1 MVVKTGQ
8 LKNRSEITGK
18 FKNVVVKVE
27 KNSCADPLRNE
38 EVLQRELRRRRIFYR
53 Q

>member
-1 MVVKTGQ
+1 MVVKIGQ
-8 LKNRSEITGK
+8 FKNRSEINRK
-18 FKNVVVKVE
+18 FKNVVVE

-38 EVLQRELRRRRIFYR
+38 EILQREWRRRRIFYR